1 MKVMEEQPEISLQAL
16 NAIIIARALERIAD
30 HATNMAEDVIFWVS
44 GSDVRHGY
52 ALQSHSLGN

>member
-30 HATNMAEDVIFWVS
+30 HATNISRDVIFWIRGADIRHQVS
-44 GSDVRHGY
+44 TAID
-52 ALQSHSLGN
+52 